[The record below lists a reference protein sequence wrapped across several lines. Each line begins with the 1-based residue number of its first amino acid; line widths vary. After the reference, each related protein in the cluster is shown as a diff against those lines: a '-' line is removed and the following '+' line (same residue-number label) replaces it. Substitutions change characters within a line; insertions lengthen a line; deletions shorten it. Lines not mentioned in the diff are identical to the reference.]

1 MGESVSEATIIAWTK
16 QVGDMVEIDDT
27 IIEVA
32 TDKVDSEVPST
43 HEGKLVEQLF
53 GTDDVVQVGE
63 AFAILETEGEE
74 DNNEKNIVEENINDQ
89 KEVEEEVKLEI
100 TN

>member
-1 MGESVSEATIIAWTK
+1 MTHIVSWNINSIRVRT
-16 QVGDMVEIDDT
+16 
-27 IIEVA
+27 
-32 TDKVDSEVPST
+32 
-43 HEGKLVEQLF
+43 KLVEQLF

-89 KEVEEEVKLEI
+89 KEVEEELLVQALQELEVVQHL
-100 TN
+100 